1 MVVNEHYIPQ
11 SYLRQF
17 ALDNANLISRYSLTD
32 MHGGGDYYASG
43 RYPISKAA
51 SEEGFADG
59 HLEQGEVTDAEGAIL
74 NVFRKLKNR
83 ETLTGDEYGNL
94 SWYIGLQFE
103 RTPKQQ
109 MFRQTADGLSRHTD
123 EFESGGWTETIEKVT
138 SGGHKNLQQFGW
150 LLIENR
156 TAQPLITSDHPVVTY
171 STQHPNQDAN
181 SNKNVEIFY
190 PIGPNHLI
198 VLLHPT
204 QYDVEPL
211 YPEKQLRQLVIES
224 PTEIHKLNLLQP
236 LSAFSEI
243 FGPVGEDEY
252 LDRLVTTLCNAFPNP
267 DYVRGPQCSR
277 EDMRWARELA
287 IEHYSEVAGTEWYNE
302 SIRPIFKAEN
312 RESMALTDYS
322 HNLSFVE
329 ELREAA

>member
-1 MVVNEHYIPQ
+1 MNEHYVPQ

-17 ALDNANLISRYSLTD
+17 APDNANLISRYSLTD
-32 MHGGGDYYASG
+32 MHGGGDYYSSG

-59 HLEQGEVTDAEGAIL
+59 HLEQSGVTDAEGDVL
-74 NVFRKLKNR
+74 NIFRKLKNR

-94 SWYIGLQFE
+94 SWYMGLQFE

-109 MFRQTADGLSRHTD
+109 MFRQTADGLSKYTD
-123 EFESGGWTETIEKVT
+123 EFESGGWTEAIENVT

-156 TAQPLITSDHPVVTY
+156 TTQQLITSDHPVVTY
-171 STQHPNQDAN
+171 PTQQEDRDTD
-181 SNKNVEIFY
+181 SNENVEIFY

-198 VLLHPT
+198 ALLHPAH
-204 QYDVEPL
+204 YNIEPL
-211 YPEKQLRQLVIES
+211 YPKKRVRQIVIES
-224 PTEIHKLNLLQP
+224 RTEIHKLNLLQP

-243 FGPVGEDEY
+243 FGAVGEDEY
-252 LDRLVTTLCNAFPNP
+252 LEKLVTTLCNAFPNP

-277 EDMRWARELA
+277 EDIEWAHELA
-287 IEHYSEVAGTEWYNE
+287 MEHYSEVGGMEWYNE
-302 SIRPIFKAEN
+302 SIRPIFEAEN
-312 RESMALTDYS
+312 HESVALRDYS
-322 HNLSFVE
+322 HSLSFVD
-329 ELREAA
+329 ELRDTT